1 MINYIIKR
9 IIILIPTWI
18 ALGIIIFLIINLVPG
33 DPIASLLGTE
43 SAENVEVLRERL
55 GLNKPI
61 GTRLLDWINGLL
73 RGDLGESF
81 FLGRSVSEAIIERI
95 PVTISLAFIGMLFSL
110 IIGIPLG
117 IAAALK
123 PNSLLDTS
131 IMGFSLIGIS
141 IPEFFLGL
149 ILIYA
154 FSLGLRFFPT
164 GGYASLSQGFL
175 KWAESIFLP
184 SISIGLIWSAYIAR
198 LMRSSMLEVLN
209 QEYIVTAR
217 AKGQSEFKIIIKH
230 ALPNAILPIV
240 TAAGMIFALLL
251 NGAFIT
257 EYLFR
262 LPGAGSLIITAIRK
276 RDYPVVQGGL
286 LFFASSIL
294 IMNFVVDILYSF
306 IDPRIR
312 YGKKL

>member
-1 MINYIIKR
+1 
-9 IIILIPTWI
+9 
-18 ALGIIIFLIINLVPG
+18 
-33 DPIASLLGTE
+33 
-43 SAENVEVLRERL
+43 
-55 GLNKPI
+55 
-61 GTRLLDWINGLL
+61 LLDWINGLV

-95 PVTISLAFIGMLFSL
+95 PVTISLAFMGMFFSV
-110 IIGIPLG
+110 IIGVPLG

-164 GGYASLSQGFL
+164 GGYASLSQGFS
-175 KWAESIFLP
+175 KWLGSIFLP
-184 SISIGLIWSAYIAR
+184 SISIGLIWSAYVAR

-209 QEYIVTAR
+209 QEYIITAR
-217 AKGQSEFKIIIKH
+217 AKGQSEFKIIMKH

-240 TAAGMIFALLL
+240 TAVGMIFALLL

-294 IMNFVVDILYSF
+294 IMNFIVDILYSF
-306 IDPRIR
+306 LDPRIR